1 MEEDN
6 TREIKYNPILKVHKK
21 KETKKE
27 DIKKEKKNRIITGTA
42 VWTLLDD
49 TDFTVE
55 KQLEMLKAVD
65 VEENRYL
72 KNEIAK
78 KLSGYKQQDL
88 AKNKFNREEFIGFNE
103 VVRKLLKSN
112 LLCFYCTQPILV
124 WYKQSRENMQWTLE
138 RIDNKIG
145 HTNDN
150 VEISC
155 LLCNIRRRCMYS
167 EKFRFTKQL
176 KVCRV
181 EEDKKSYKEEDA

>member
-21 KETKKE
+21 KTKKEETKKE
-27 DIKKEKKNRIITGTA
+27 KKDRIITGTA

-49 TDFTVE
+49 TDYTVE

-65 VEENRYL
+65 VDENRYL

-103 VVRKLLKSN
+103 VVQKLLKSN

>member
-21 KETKKE
+21 KTKKE
-27 DIKKEKKNRIITGTA
+27 ETKKEKKNRIITGTA

>member
-21 KETKKE
+21 KTKKE
-27 DIKKEKKNRIITGTA
+27 ETKKEKKNRIITGTA

-65 VEENRYL
+65 VDENRYL

-103 VVRKLLKSN
+103 VVQKLLKSN

>member
-1 MEEDN
+1 MEED
-6 TREIKYNPILKVHKK
+6 TREIKYNPIPQKK
-21 KETKKE
+21 KTTDRKIE
-27 DIKKEKKNRIITGTA
+27 KKEKKNRIITGTA

-88 AKNKFNREEFIGFNE
+88 AKNKFNSEEFIGFNE
-103 VVRKLLKSN
+103 VVQKLLKCN

-145 HTNDN
+145 HTKNN

-181 EEDKKSYKEEDA
+181 EVDKKSYKEEDA

>member
-21 KETKKE
+21 KKTKKE
-27 DIKKEKKNRIITGTA
+27 DTKKEKKNRIITGTT

-103 VVRKLLKSN
+103 VVQKLLKSN

>member
-1 MEEDN
+1 MDEN
-6 TREIKYNPILKVHKK
+6 TREIKFNPIQ
-21 KETKKE
+21 TKKMVK
-27 DIKKEKKNRIITGTA
+27 KKEKKNRMITGTA
-42 VWTLLDD
+42 VWTLIDD
-49 TDFTVE
+49 EDFTTE
-55 KQLEMLKAVD
+55 KQLEMLKD
-65 VEENRYL
+65 VQVTENRYL
-72 KNEIAK
+72 KNEISK

-88 AKNKFNREEFIGFNE
+88 TKNKFNMEEFIGFDQ
-103 VVRKLLKSN
+103 VIQKLLKSN

-145 HTNDN
+145 HTNNN

-155 LLCNIRRRCMYS
+155 LLCNIRRRCMYF